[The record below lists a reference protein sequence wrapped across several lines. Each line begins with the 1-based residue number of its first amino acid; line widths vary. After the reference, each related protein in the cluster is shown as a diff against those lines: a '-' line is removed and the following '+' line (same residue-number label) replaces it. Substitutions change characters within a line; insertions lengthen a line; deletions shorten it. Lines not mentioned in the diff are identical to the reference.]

1 MPTHQAI
8 ADATGYERSSVT
20 RMLSGEIGMPQKVR
34 LAIAELRRAEIAEQ
48 YSALADDALAS
59 GEPEV
64 AAGALRL
71 AASKLR

>member
-1 MPTHQAI
+1 MPTHQQI
-8 ADATGYERSSVT
+8 ADVAGYERSSVT
-20 RMLSGEIGMPQKVR
+20 KMLTGAMRMSPRVKS
-34 LAIAELRRAEIAEQ
+34 AIDELRRREIAEN